1 MKKYRILIVGFG
13 CYYGHIREFAINLK
27 KKNPNVDITMAL
39 RFNTLAKTDGLTSC
53 IDHLV
58 QCDGGPGSFVGMLP
72 KHLYLCYRY
81 IFFYYHL
88 IALGLKGK
96 FDVVDI
102 HFANSGVKFY
112 MRLFKMLSKNIVIS
126 PWGSDVMRVEGE
138 KSIKELTKI
147 YSYARYVT
155 TGKDTPSGKRLIST
169 FNVSPEKL
177 IKLGWGGE
185 FFDYIHENSDN
196 VTTEEA
202 REKFG
207 LKGRYVIT
215 CGYNT
220 QKEQRHVEIIDAIN
234 KVKDL
239 LPTNLTLLFPFTYGR
254 TAVADN
260 YIATLEEKCK
270 ELKLDYIAVKD
281 HLDLRDLLKLRMATD
296 IFVHVQTT
304 DAGSRC
310 VAEYILCNKK
320 VVHGAWMKYTYLE
333 GHEVPCFFLV
343 EKMEQLSDCILNAY
357 QTEIDE
363 LPQDVRNVLM
373 ERSWSHKMTLW
384 NNFFE
389 SLVDGESE

>member
-39 RFNTLAKTDGLTSC
+39 RFNTLAKTDGLTSY
-53 IDHLV
+53 IDHLI
-58 QCDGGPGSFVGMLP
+58 QCDGGPSSYVGMLP

-96 FDVVDI
+96 FDIVDI

-112 MRLFKMLSKNIVIS
+112 MRLFKMISKNIVIS
-126 PWGSDVMRVEGE
+126 PWGSDVLRVEGE
-138 KSIKELTKI
+138 KNIKELAKI

-155 TGKDTPSGKRLIST
+155 TGKDTQSGKRLIST

-177 IKLGWGGE
+177 VKLGWGGE
-185 FFDYIHENSDN
+185 FFDYIEKNSN
-196 VTTEEA
+196 HMTTEDAKE
-202 REKFG
+202 RFG

-220 QKEQRHVEIIDAIN
+220 QKEQRHEDIINAIY
-234 KVKDL
+234 KVKDQ
-239 LPTNLTLLFPFTYGR
+239 LPQNLTLLFPFTYGR
-254 TAVADN
+254 SPIADS
-260 YIATLEEKCK
+260 YIGTLEEKCK
-270 ELKLDYIAVKD
+270 ELKIDYMAVKD
-281 HLDLRDLLKLRMATD
+281 HLDLPDLHKLRMATD
-296 IFVHVQTT
+296 IFVHVQTS

-320 VVHGAWMKYTYLE
+320 VVHGAWMKYSYLE
-333 GHEVPCFFLV
+333 GHKLSNFFLV

-357 QTEIDE
+357 QADVEDLSQE
-363 LPQDVRNVLM
+363 VRNVLM
-373 ERSWSHKMTLW
+373 ERSWNHKMTLW
-384 NNFFE
+384 NSFFE
-389 SLVDGESE
+389 SLTEKE